1 MLKIAA
7 FFLCFFVHF
16 AQAQSNMS
24 WAPTKPVRF
33 IIPQVAGGG
42 ADAIGRTI
50 AQALSDK
57 VGQPVIVDN
66 RPGTNGG
73 VGAELLI
80 RSPAD
85 GHHLMLVFTSMMA
98 INPAVYERL
107 TYDPL
112 KDLRPLGSVC
122 AVPLVM
128 IASAKVPANNLGE
141 LIAVLKNNPTS
152 VFGASS
158 GNGSFS
164 HMMIEIINRKAGVNM
179 THIPFKGEGPAVQHV
194 LSGQDSIIYVG
205 TPAIILSQVQS
216 GRLKALGVTTS
227 NRMNQIPNIPTLSE
241 GGLSDFNESFW
252 YGIAATP
259 GVPKN
264 ILDAYNDAIFDM
276 SKSDSLQA
284 SLGKMGCDAMPLNA
298 NDFTDKV
305 RNDINKYSAI
315 AKAVK
320 MKVD

>member
-1 MLKIAA
+1 
-7 FFLCFFVHF
+7 
-16 AQAQSNMS
+16 
-24 WAPTKPVRF
+24 
-33 IIPQVAGGG
+33 
-42 ADAIGRTI
+42 
-50 AQALSDK
+50 
-57 VGQPVIVDN
+57 
-66 RPGTNGG
+66 
-73 VGAELLI
+73 
-80 RSPAD
+80 
-85 GHHLMLVFTSMMA
+85 
-98 INPAVYERL
+98 
-107 TYDPL
+107 
-112 KDLRPLGSVC
+112 
-122 AVPLVM
+122 
-128 IASAKVPANNLGE
+128 
-141 LIAVLKNNPTS
+141 
-152 VFGASS
+152 
-158 GNGSFS
+158 
-164 HMMIEIINRKAGVNM
+164 M

-252 YGIAATP
+252 YGIAAIP

>member
-1 MLKIAA
+1 
-7 FFLCFFVHF
+7 
-16 AQAQSNMS
+16 
-24 WAPTKPVRF
+24 
-33 IIPQVAGGG
+33 
-42 ADAIGRTI
+42 
-50 AQALSDK
+50 
-57 VGQPVIVDN
+57 
-66 RPGTNGG
+66 
-73 VGAELLI
+73 
-80 RSPAD
+80 
-85 GHHLMLVFTSMMA
+85 
-98 INPAVYERL
+98 
-107 TYDPL
+107 
-112 KDLRPLGSVC
+112 
-122 AVPLVM
+122 
-128 IASAKVPANNLGE
+128 
-141 LIAVLKNNPTS
+141 
-152 VFGASS
+152 
-158 GNGSFS
+158 
-164 HMMIEIINRKAGVNM
+164 MMIEIINRRAGVNM

-252 YGIAATP
+252 YGIAAIP

-264 ILDAYNDAIFDM
+264 ILDAYNEAIFDM